1 MLGQPP
7 LGPDRV
13 GQRPHHPIP
22 VAGLDARGLEDQ
34 VTAGD
39 DPAYPRL
46 VLIDDGER
54 DDVQPEDPQ
63 PAQLA
68 IAASVTIILDLD
80 VMRPSRRRT
89 SLLRTSASGR
99 LGLASSPGWPID
111 VRPGPLTGPRAPPC
125 REQAHYDP
133 ECRARGLSGS
143 RVRYGLSRQLVGWR
157 DRVRELQGPGH
168 RDLLRLR
175 EHRQQRRGLRPV
187 RSTLLA
193 AQGGSRGQHRT
204 HLGRAQP
211 FSRATVT
218 SCRVCPAGLT
228 GKHRGA

>member
-1 MLGQPP
+1 MPQALPADLALQDRPTGSSLVLGQPP

-111 VRPGPLTGPRAPPC
+111 VRPGPLTGPRAPLPVVTGG
-125 REQAHYDP
+125 HHDP
-133 ECRARGLSGS
+133 ESRARG
-143 RVRYGLSRQLVGWR
+143 GLSASR
-157 DRVRELQGPGH
+157 DRATYG
-168 RDLLRLR
+168 RL
-175 EHRQQRRGLRPV
+175 P
-187 RSTLLA
+187 
-193 AQGGSRGQHRT
+193 
-204 HLGRAQP
+204 
-211 FSRATVT
+211 
-218 SCRVCPAGLT
+218 SC
-228 GKHRGA
+228 

>member
-1 MLGQPP
+1 MPHAPPIDRARQDRSGWAVLELGQLTLRPH
-7 LGPDRV
+7 RV
-13 GQRPHHPIP
+13 SQRPHRAIP

-54 DDVQPEDPQ
+54 NDVQPEDPQ

-99 LGLASSPGWPID
+99 LGSASSSGWPID
-111 VRPGPLTGPRAPPC
+111 VRPGPQTGPRAPLPVVMGG
-125 REQAHYDP
+125 HHDP
-133 ECRARGLSGS
+133 ESRARG
-143 RVRYGLSRQLVGWR
+143 GLSASR
-157 DRVRELQGPGH
+157 DRATYG
-168 RDLLRLR
+168 
-175 EHRQQRRGLRPV
+175 RPP
-187 RSTLLA
+187 SY
-193 AQGGSRGQHRT
+193 
-204 HLGRAQP
+204 
-211 FSRATVT
+211 
-218 SCRVCPAGLT
+218 
-228 GKHRGA
+228 

>member
-1 MLGQPP
+1 VLGQPP

-22 VAGLDARGLEDQ
+22 IAGLDARGLEDQ

-111 VRPGPLTGPRAPPC
+111 VRPGPLTGPRAPLPVVTGG
-125 REQAHYDP
+125 HHDP
-133 ECRARGLSGS
+133 ESRARG
-143 RVRYGLSRQLVGWR
+143 GLSASR
-157 DRVRELQGPGH
+157 DSATYGRLPSCGFGPGH
-168 RDLLRLR
+168 SAACGHVSSDSVLL
-175 EHRQQRRGLRPV
+175 GSTNPDKI
-187 RSTLLA
+187 RSRFL
-193 AQGGSRGQHRT
+193 
-204 HLGRAQP
+204 
-211 FSRATVT
+211 
-218 SCRVCPAGLT
+218 
-228 GKHRGA
+228 KN